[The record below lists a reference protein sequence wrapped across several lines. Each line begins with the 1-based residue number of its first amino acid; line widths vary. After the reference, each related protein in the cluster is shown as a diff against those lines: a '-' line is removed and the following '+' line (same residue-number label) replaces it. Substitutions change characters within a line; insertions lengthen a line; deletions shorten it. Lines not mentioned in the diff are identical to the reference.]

1 MEQDPKSAE
10 IIRPILRGK
19 DIRKNSYHFADKY
32 LITTYN
38 QYTDSK
44 GIIHPSINVNN
55 YPAVKMH
62 LDKYW
67 DAISKRQDKGDT
79 PYNLRRCAYMDDFNK
94 PKIMFSEI
102 VRSPQF
108 YLDTEKHFVP
118 EATAFILCSEDYNL
132 LKTLID
138 WLNSPVLGNI
148 FKVFYAG
155 GGLGDTGY
163 RYKKKFLQNLPIP
176 KTNNRITSD
185 SDIYSV
191 YGFNEEEINFIS
203 SVVKPKVD

>member
-1 MEQDPKSAE
+1 MLTFDKRKLEQS
-10 IIRPILRGK
+10 GK
-19 DIRKNSYHFADKY
+19 KNIDGIKGNNARKRTNNKWFETQDSISY
-32 LITTYN
+32 
-38 QYTDSK
+38 
-44 GIIHPSINVNN
+44 
-55 YPAVKMH
+55 
-62 LDKYW
+62 W
-67 DAISKRQDKGDT
+67 
-79 PYNLRRCAYMDDFNK
+79 DDFNK